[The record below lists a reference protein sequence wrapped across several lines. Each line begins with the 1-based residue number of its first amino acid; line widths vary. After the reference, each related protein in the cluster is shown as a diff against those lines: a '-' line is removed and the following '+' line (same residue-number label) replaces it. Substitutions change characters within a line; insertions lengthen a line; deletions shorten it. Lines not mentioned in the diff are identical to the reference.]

1 MTLRAIL
8 VDLGGTLVDY
18 FGHTTPGLVLP
29 RSLTLAGQLLLS
41 VGIRVPPLAVL
52 EARWSRNA
60 QSPDDPEVRPLEIRL
75 RRTFEVDDSDSDL
88 LPALCRSFMAPLFA
102 QARTYEGTLPFLDV
116 LRDLGIRAVV
126 VSNTTWG
133 SPAEL
138 WREQLSREG
147 ISSRIDGSVFCR
159 DAGWRKP
166 DPRIYAQALRAAG
179 ADPGDC
185 LFIGDNP
192 VWDVEGPNKAGIRG
206 MLLDR
211 RMEFMGQGFDRV
223 TCLREAVEKFSSEN
237 YGDI

>member
-1 MTLRAIL
+1 MAGTAIARRHQL
-8 VDLGGTLVDY
+8 AHRW
-18 FGHTTPGLVLP
+18 FGVLP
-29 RSLTLAGQLLLS
+29 GR
-41 VGIRVPPLAVL
+41 
-52 EARWSRNA
+52 
-60 QSPDDPEVRPLEIRL
+60 
-75 RRTFEVDDSDSDL
+75 
-88 LPALCRSFMAPLFA
+88 
-102 QARTYEGTLPFLDV
+102 
-116 LRDLGIRAVV
+116 
-126 VSNTTWG
+126 
-133 SPAEL
+133 
-138 WREQLSREG
+138 
-147 ISSRIDGSVFCR
+147 
-159 DAGWRKP
+159 GWRKP